1 MKDGTGRE
9 FNDDLS
15 EFLEWYLDA
24 GQRIFTPLKQSIHF
38 VDGLTS
44 LCIYRHE
51 PYQVA
56 LVTVKPGTYIPP
68 HTHPNV
74 VSFEVALRGIEFYSN
89 GKTTLPMWFADKP
102 SPTSNLSMA
111 HYMVVRILPETE
123 HAAKAGPE
131 GGCFLSVQKWLNGV
145 APTAVGMDWKGGSC
159 MGDTHDSQITS
170 TEEADESH
178 RTTV

>member
-9 FNDDLS
+9 FDDDLTD
-15 EFLEWYLDA
+15 FLQWYLDA
-24 GQRIFTPLKQSIHF
+24 GQRIFTPLNKSIHF

-51 PYQVA
+51 PYQVE

-74 VSFEVALRGIEFYSN
+74 DSYEVALRGIEFYSG
-89 GKTTLPMWFADKP
+89 GKTTLPMWFANQP

-145 APTAVGMDWKGGSC
+145 EPTAVGMDWKGGSC
-159 MGDTHDSQITS
+159 MGATHDDQITS
-170 TEEADESH
+170 TEENNNG
-178 RTTV
+178 TN

>member
-9 FNDDLS
+9 FDDDLTD
-15 EFLEWYLDA
+15 FLQWYLDA
-24 GQRIFTPLKQSIHF
+24 GQRIFTPLNKSIHF

-51 PYQVA
+51 PYQVE

-74 VSFEVALRGIEFYSN
+74 DSYEVALRGIEFYSG
-89 GKTTLPMWFADKP
+89 GKTTLPMWFANQP

-111 HYMVVRILPETE
+111 HYMVVRILP
-123 HAAKAGPE
+123 
-131 GGCFLSVQKWLNGV
+131 
-145 APTAVGMDWKGGSC
+145 
-159 MGDTHDSQITS
+159 
-170 TEEADESH
+170 
-178 RTTV
+178 